1 MTKKVVNLLAADV
14 FDHIGA
20 AEYLKISKTYL
31 YQLRHIGKAPAS
43 VKKGR
48 SLFYTKAALDA
59 WDAERKERARER
71 DARRAEKTKTR
82 KAA

>member
-1 MTKKVVNLLAADV
+1 MTKKVEKLFADDV
-14 FDHIGA
+14 YDHIGA
-20 AEYLKISKTYL
+20 AAYLKISKTYL
-31 YQLRHIGKAPAS
+31 YQLRHIGKAPES

-71 DARRAEKTKTR
+71 EAKRAAKTKTR